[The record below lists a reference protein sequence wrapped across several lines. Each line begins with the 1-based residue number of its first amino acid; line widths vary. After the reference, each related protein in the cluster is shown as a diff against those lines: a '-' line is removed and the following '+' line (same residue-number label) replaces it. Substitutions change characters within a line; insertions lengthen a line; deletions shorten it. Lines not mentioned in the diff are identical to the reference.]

1 MMQTIAPDR
10 TSVILQGV
18 ISLILGILILVW
30 PGLTLGVFLLL
41 FGVFA
46 FVNGFFLLFNAIGRA
61 SNGQSWVLRFL
72 MGLFSIFVGI
82 AVFVW
87 PGMTATILMYII
99 GAWALATGIVEIV
112 TAIEFRRE
120 LTGEWLLAAAGIIS
134 VLFGFLLFFNP
145 AAGALALAIL
155 IGIYF
160 VIVGILLL
168 ILGFMLPSRTGAAQ

>member
-1 MMQTIAPDR
+1 MQTITMNRSAVLLR
-10 TSVILQGV
+10 GA

-46 FVNGFFLLFNAIGRA
+46 FVDGAFSLVHAIGRA
-61 SNGQSWVLRFL
+61 QSGQSWALRFL
-72 MGLFSIFVGI
+72 VGLFGIFVGI

-87 PGMTATILMYII
+87 PGITAVVLLYII
-99 GAWALATGIVEIV
+99 AAWALATGIVEIV
-112 TAIEFRRE
+112 TAVEFRRE
-120 LTGEWLLAAAGIIS
+120 LTGEWMLAAVGIIS

-160 VIVGILLL
+160 VIIGILLL
-168 ILGFMLPSRTGAAQ
+168 VLGFLLPSTTGAAQ